1 MFTRSPNRRVRIRAT
16 VAALAGLS
24 LIAAACGSSDDSSSA
39 SSVAPT
45 AASAAPDSAPP
56 SDPVVTEPVESSPQD
71 TTEAPDTSAAPDT
84 AAVSDT
90 AAPGPASG
98 DPIVVG
104 FVNMEAGPLAQPAI
118 GDSARGAIAYI
129 NKYLGG
135 VDGRP
140 LEFDQCI
147 TDGSPEASAKCA
159 AQFVTNGTEVVFYGL
174 DFGDAAMLPTLEEAG
189 IPLIGQEP
197 ITPADYQTGQWF
209 AGSQVG
215 YALGAAVFIRDV
227 LAPTNVTVLTLN
239 SATSKTNMQTF
250 IIPSLEAAGV
260 ENIDVVEV
268 DPTQPDFSVFVAAA
282 LANSPDLLYGF
293 LQDTD
298 CTKLVT
304 TSRQLGYTGDILAG
318 NCGAFAKEDPVA
330 AEGVYALGDLYSPD
344 DRSRVPE
351 RAQSELDMYLDSMA
365 EFAPDRPISV
375 FTQFVFA
382 GIMNLHSILEQVGAD
397 NYSAE
402 NVVAAMAATDDAP
415 SFMADTY
422 SCSAQV
428 VPDFPALCG
437 ASVLVFQSQ
446 DGLLVQVSDWIFGP
460 DIYAGT

>member
-1 MFTRSPNRRVRIRAT
+1 
-16 VAALAGLS
+16 LL
-24 LIAAACGSSDDSSSA
+24 AAACGSDEESGSDST
-39 SSVAPT
+39 VAAPAAETT
-45 AASAAPDSAPP
+45 AAAA
-56 SDPVVTEPVESSPQD
+56 ESSIETTPATTAEAESTD
-71 TTEAPDTSAAPDT
+71 ASAVATDAPETTEAAVTTDAAPT
-84 AAVSDT
+84 
-90 AAPGPASG
+90 GPASG
-98 DPIVVG
+98 EPIVVG
-104 FVNMEAGPLAQPAI
+104 FVNMEAGPLAQPAV

-140 LEFDQCI
+140 LELDQCL
-147 TDGSPEASAKCA
+147 TDGSPESSAKCA
-159 AQFVTNGTEVVFYGL
+159 TQFVANGTQMVFL
-174 DFGDAAMLPTLEEAG
+174 AIDFGSAAMLPTLAEAG
-189 IPLIGQEP
+189 IPVIGQQP

-209 AGSQVG
+209 AGSQVA
-215 YALGAAVFIRDV
+215 YAYGGATFVRDE
-227 LAPTNVTVLTLN
+227 LKSKNVTVLTLN
-239 SATSKTNMQTF
+239 SAGSKANMAAF
-250 IIPSLEAAGV
+250 ILPSLEAAGV

-304 TSRQLGYTGDILAG
+304 TSRQLGYTGDIIAG
-318 NCGAFAKEDPVA
+318 NCGAFAKDSPEA

-344 DRSRVPE
+344 DRSRTSE
-351 RAQSELDMYLDSMA
+351 RADAELDMFVASMA
-365 EFAPDRPISV
+365 EFAPDRPLSV

-382 GIMNLHSILEQVGAD
+382 GLMNVYNLLVKIG
-397 NYSAE
+397 AE
-402 NVVAAMAATDDAP
+402 NVTADAVVSTMAATDDEP

-428 VPDFPALCG
+428 SDDFPSLCG

-446 DGLLVQVSDWIFGP
+446 DGKLVQVSDWIFGP
-460 DIYAGT
+460 DIFAGG